1 MKNKA
6 LFPGSF
12 DPFHRGHEDI
22 VNRAL
27 KLFDEIIVA
36 VGVNA
41 NKSYMYSLEKRIK
54 LIEQTFE
61 HTDRVTVTSYV
72 GLTIDFCRNTDASY
86 ILRGIRNP
94 ADFEFEKSIAQ
105 VNRTLNHT
113 IETVFLIT
121 SPEWSHISSS
131 IVRDVYRNGGDITPF
146 VAHSNLL

>member
-27 KLFDEIIVA
+27 QLFDEIVIA

-41 NKSYMYSLEKRIK
+41 NKSYMYSLEKRIN
-54 LIEQTFE
+54 LIEKTFA
-61 HTDRVTVTSYV
+61 HSDQVSVTSYV
-72 GLTIDFCRNTDASY
+72 GLTIDFCRSTDASF

-105 VNRTLNHT
+105 VNRTLNHS

-146 VAHSNLL
+146 VSHSNLL

>member
-1 MKNKA
+1 MKRKA

-12 DPFHRGHEDI
+12 DPFHKGHEDI

-27 KLFDEIIVA
+27 ELFDEIVVA

-54 LIEQTFE
+54 LIEKTFE
-61 HTDRVTVTSYV
+61 HTDKVTVTNYV
-72 GLTIDFCRNTDASY
+72 GLTIDFCNSIDAQF

-94 ADFEFEKSIAQ
+94 ADFEFEKAIAQ
-105 VNRTLNHT
+105 TNRTLNQK

-121 SPEWSHISSS
+121 SPEFSHISSS
-131 IVRDVYRNGGDITPF
+131 IVRDVYRNGGDISPF
-146 VAHSNLL
+146 VSSSTIL